1 MPAVR
6 ARSGTPTLT
15 PMPEPVPTLSLE
27 PCQAVPAALLCG
39 RLFTFTLW
47 PPRSCA
53 LDHSHAHSNSSHSHS
68 HSSPCAAPCVH
79 IHRGARALLRR
90 GLDVEEED
98 EEEAPCWALDAHGL
112 YSAAASGTLPTVP
125 SAPAAAPWGHAA
137 SPAPAAPWGAV
148 GAAPVPCIH
157 THTHTVPPGG
167 AVPGAVGAA
176 PVPPGG
182 AVPGG
187 LLPPQGAQ
195 HGAAGYPLVPKL
207 PAPQQQPRPG
217 GGVGGVAVPSRPG
230 DAKRQRA
237 R

>member
-53 LDHSHAHSNSSHSHS
+53 LDHSHAHSHSSHSHS
-68 HSSPCAAPCVH
+68 HSSPCAAPCVP

-112 YSAAASGTLPTVP
+112 YSAAASGTLPIVP

-137 SPAPAAPWGAV
+137 TPAPAAPW
-148 GAAPVPCIH
+148 
-157 THTHTVPPGG
+157 
-167 AVPGAVGAA
+167 GAVGAA

-195 HGAAGYPLVPKL
+195 HGAAGYPVVPKL

>member
-1 MPAVR
+1 M
-6 ARSGTPTLT
+6 
-15 PMPEPVPTLSLE
+15 
-27 PCQAVPAALLCG
+27 
-39 RLFTFTLW
+39 
-47 PPRSCA
+47 
-53 LDHSHAHSNSSHSHS
+53 
-68 HSSPCAAPCVH
+68 
-79 IHRGARALLRR
+79 
-90 GLDVEEED
+90 
-98 EEEAPCWALDAHGL
+98 
-112 YSAAASGTLPTVP
+112 
-125 SAPAAAPWGHAA
+125 
-137 SPAPAAPWGAV
+137 
-148 GAAPVPCIH
+148 PCIH

-187 LLPPQGAQ
+187 LLLPPQGAQ
-195 HGAAGYPLVPKL
+195 HGAAGYPVVPKL